1 VGIGE
6 GKIAVSEVFI
16 TAEIGINHGGLVD
29 TAKKLIEAA
38 KWAGASAVKLQK
50 RTVATVY
57 AGELDKPRESPW
69 GKTLGDQKFGLE
81 LNREQYDQ
89 IDLYCEQ
96 LDIPWYASAWDVEA
110 LEFLSHY
117 GCKWNKIASAMA
129 THWPLVAAVAAQKK
143 PTFMSTAMC
152 TDQQVA
158 QALSYFDGVP
168 ITLMHCIGAY
178 PAAEWM
184 LNLRAIATLKEKFA
198 RPIGYSGHEASVSP
212 SVMAVVLGATAVE
225 RHITLDRAS
234 YGSDQAASLEPHGF
248 KSLVEQIRKVSL
260 VLGDGVRKILPAEEE
275 VAAKLRY
282 FDRSNYAEETRR
294 KIQGF
299 KESSQ
304 VKETPEENYD
314 PNRKVILL
322 QHGPRTIKT

>member
-1 VGIGE
+1 LT
-6 GKIAVSEVFI
+6 FI
-16 TAEIGINHGGLVD
+16 TAELGINHSGSVEQ
-29 TAKKLIEAA
+29 AKKLIEAA
-38 KWAGASAVKLQK
+38 KWAGAHAVKLQK
-50 RTVATVY
+50 RTVTTVY

-89 IDLYCEQ
+89 IDMYCDE
-96 LDIPWYASAWDVEA
+96 LGIHWYASAWDLEA
-110 LEFLSHY
+110 LDFLSRY
-117 GCKWNKIASAMA
+117 NLQWNKIASAMA

-143 PTFMSTAMC
+143 PTFLSTAMC

-168 ITLMHCIGAY
+168 VTLMHCIGAY
-178 PAAEWM
+178 PAQEWM
-184 LNLRAIATLKEKFA
+184 LNLRAIQTLKEKFSV
-198 RPIGYSGHEASVSP
+198 PVGYSGHEASVSP
-212 SVMAVVLGATAVE
+212 SVMAVVLGATAIE

-294 KIQGF
+294 KVQKA
-299 KESSQ
+299 KESAQ
-304 VKETPEENYD
+304 EVPQENYD
-314 PNRKVILL
+314 PNRASGRKGDRVVLL

>member
-16 TAEIGINHGGLVD
+16 TAEIGINHGGLVE

-38 KWAGASAVKLQK
+38 KWAGADAVKLQK

-69 GKTLGDQKFGLE
+69 GKTLGSQKFGLE

-96 LDIPWYASAWDVEA
+96 LNIPWYASAWDLEA
-110 LEFLSHY
+110 LEFLSRY
-117 GCKWNKIASAMA
+117 ELKWNKIASAMA
-129 THWPLVAAVAAQKK
+129 THWPLVAAVAAQNK
-143 PTFMSTAMC
+143 PTFLSTAMC

-168 ITLMHCIGAY
+168 VTLMHCIGVY
-178 PAAEWM
+178 PAQEWM
-184 LNLRAIATLKEKFA
+184 LNLRAIATLRAKFGV
-198 RPIGYSGHEASVSP
+198 PVGYSGHEASVSP

-248 KSLVEQIRKVSL
+248 KSLVEQIRKCPL
-260 VLGDGVRKILPAEEE
+260 VLGDGVRKILPAESD

-294 KIQGF
+294 KIQERLE
-299 KESSQ
+299 KAQ
-304 VKETPEENYD
+304 ENKD